1 MVQLLLACGADPNAV
16 DGRGERPLRAA
27 LPCPYVVQLILQA
40 GADPNRHF
48 RDGRTALLDVAIT
61 RHDTARNVLTALLQ
75 HGADPNLAHLR
86 TGQTPRMAAAVA
98 ERVDLVKPLL
108 EYAADVT
115 QLNNAGQS
123 VLDLHSTAWNHRSV
137 VKLCK
142 QYSDRNAPGAMHVP
156 ILK

>member
-1 MVQLLLACGADPNAV
+1 M
-16 DGRGERPLRAA
+16 
-27 LPCPYVVQLILQA
+27 LQA

-61 RHDTARNVLTALLQ
+61 RHDTARNVLTSLLQ
-75 HGADPNLAHLR
+75 HGADPNLAHIR
-86 TGQTPRMAAAVA
+86 TGQTTLMAAAVA

-115 QLNNAGQS
+115 QLNNAGES
-123 VLDLHSTAWNHRSV
+123 VLDLLSNAWDHRSV
-137 VKLCK
+137 IKLCK
-142 QYSDRNAPGAMHVP
+142 QYSDRNAPGATHVP